1 MRYNTEG
8 KNFFIAHEPFREFSH
23 FHCGQMKITPDD
35 NCWKGSSFPGKRSN
49 ANQYN
54 TFLSQREVG
63 SILLCSLVFLIPFF
77 FFLNLV
83 ISVYFSEFTLFINGP
98 SHDFPCRGFWWHH
111 YLFHFRLVS
120 VLGHRAFRRKPGIH
134 FSSESMPRKRFLTRL
149 LSHCCADLVG
159 SGLLLSNKMRISSM
173 TYDIYTHYR
182 FMIANAR
189 VLGFSDA
196 PIRQDG
202 ASPVFRQEYCERKIG
217 ISC

>member
-1 MRYNTEG
+1 MNHLG
-8 KNFFIAHEPFREFSH
+8 NFHTFIVANWKSFLMTIAEKDLVFQESVRTQTNIIH
-23 FHCGQMKITPDD
+23 FYLKEKSAQ
-35 NCWKGSSFPGKRSN
+35 FPC
-49 ANQYN
+49 
-54 TFLSQREVG
+54 VP
-63 SILLCSLVFLIPFF
+63 LCSLVFLIPF

-83 ISVYFSEFTLFINGP
+83 ISVYFSEFTLFINGL

-202 ASPVFRQEYCERKIG
+202 ASPVLRQEYCERKIG